1 MEVSTAKGSKQGSK
15 KQEIKDKLDRCFQE
29 KLQQLSSE
37 PKDDG
42 KARRELSEPSEDNG
56 IQCKS
61 QPARRPCG
69 RPVMLCR
76 LPLHLASKDG
86 GTPNNLQNLQ
96 TALEDMEV
104 GPRNSNIGREGSGSP
119 KKG

>member
-15 KQEIKDKLDRCFQE
+15 KQAKKAKLDRCFQE

-76 LPLHLASKDG
+76 LPLHLASGGG
-86 GTPNNLQNLQ
+86 GTPNNLQI
-96 TALEDMEV
+96 ASEDMEV
-104 GPRNSNIGREGSGSP
+104 CPRNNIGREGSGSP